1 MHHNSMRIANLKS
14 FITDHLDCLNVE
26 VGSDIKDSYID
37 CEAQNKG
44 DYSKYGW
51 IIKNKGNRDLIQ
63 HYKVHHSDYSQLI
76 DNCAEALI
84 YLTDINLGKA
94 TNVVRIVSE
103 QEK

>member
-1 MHHNSMRIANLKS
+1 M
-14 FITDHLDCLNVE
+14 TDMTLE
-26 VGSDIKDSYID
+26 
-37 CEAQNKG
+37 EAQLRETA
-44 DYSKYGW
+44 
-51 IIKNKGNRDLIQ
+51 RDLIQ
-63 HYKVHHSDYSQLI
+63 HYKVHDSDYSQLI

>member
-1 MHHNSMRIANLKS
+1 M
-14 FITDHLDCLNVE
+14 TDMPLEEEQLRE
-26 VGSDIKDSYID
+26 T
-37 CEAQNKG
+37 A
-44 DYSKYGW
+44 
-51 IIKNKGNRDLIQ
+51 RDLIQ

>member
-1 MHHNSMRIANLKS
+1 M
-14 FITDHLDCLNVE
+14 TDMTLE
-26 VGSDIKDSYID
+26 
-37 CEAQNKG
+37 EAQLRETA
-44 DYSKYGW
+44 
-51 IIKNKGNRDLIQ
+51 RDLIQ
-63 HYKVHHSDYSQLI
+63 HYKVHNSDYSQLI